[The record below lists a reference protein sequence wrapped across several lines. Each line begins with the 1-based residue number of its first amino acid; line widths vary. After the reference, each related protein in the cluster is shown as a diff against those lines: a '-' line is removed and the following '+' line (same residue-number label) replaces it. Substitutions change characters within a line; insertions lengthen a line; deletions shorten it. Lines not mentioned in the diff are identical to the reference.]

1 MATGAASAQAT
12 VAIERLVP
20 KPPEVA
26 AKETKET
33 VAAAPEAA
41 SGSTFRTKDVYTVRR
56 GDTLWA
62 IAKRYFGSGLRYP
75 TIFQD
80 NRETISDPDLIH
92 PQQQVKVPPE

>member
-1 MATGAASAQAT
+1 
-12 VAIERLVP
+12 VP

-26 AKETKET
+26 AKETKER
-33 VAAAPEAA
+33 VAAAPQSGA
-41 SGSTFRTKDVYTVRR
+41 GSTFKTKDIYTVRR

-80 NRETISDPDLIH
+80 NREIIDDPDLIH
-92 PQQQVKVPPE
+92 PQQQVKVPPD